1 MEIICILDSLMVES
15 EHELQG
21 DTKSRFYDLQN
32 NDINVDERYQNER
45 SLVNI
50 GSEVS
55 LDREEKQASCMFSS
69 ISNYIFITVDIYIYI
84 FPVSFDELF
93 LQITA
98 LQLQLARIPIRM
110 GIHGLCAGT
119 RALSGRLEVHVGKLG
134 IRLHQDHV
142 RTV

>member
-1 MEIICILDSLMVES
+1 MEIICILDSLMVAS

-21 DTKSRFYDLQN
+21 GTKSRFYDYQN
-32 NDINVDERYQNER
+32 NHINVDEGYQNER
-45 SLVNI
+45 SFVNI

-69 ISNYIFITVDIYIYI
+69 ISNNMFITVDKSIPLSVDKI
-84 FPVSFDELF
+84 F

-98 LQLQLARIPIRM
+98 LQLQLARTPIRM

-119 RALSGRLEVHVGKLG
+119 RALSGRLEVHAGKHG

>member
-1 MEIICILDSLMVES
+1 M
-15 EHELQG
+15 
-21 DTKSRFYDLQN
+21 KSIPL
-32 NDINVDERYQNER
+32 
-45 SLVNI
+45 
-50 GSEVS
+50 
-55 LDREEKQASCMFSS
+55 
-69 ISNYIFITVDIYIYI
+69 
-84 FPVSFDELF
+84 SFDELF

>member
-1 MEIICILDSLMVES
+1 MLNKIYRVFNLVEIICILDSLMGES

-45 SLVNI
+45 SFVNI

-69 ISNYIFITVDIYIYI
+69 ISHYFFIAVDKIN
-84 FPVSFDELF
+84 SF
-93 LQITA
+93 I
-98 LQLQLARIPIRM
+98 
-110 GIHGLCAGT
+110 C
-119 RALSGRLEVHVGKLG
+119 
-134 IRLHQDHV
+134 
-142 RTV
+142 